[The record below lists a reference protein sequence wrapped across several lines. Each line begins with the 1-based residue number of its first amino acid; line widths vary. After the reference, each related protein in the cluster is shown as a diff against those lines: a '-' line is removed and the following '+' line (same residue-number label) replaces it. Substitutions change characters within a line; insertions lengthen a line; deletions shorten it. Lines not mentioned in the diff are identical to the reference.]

1 MTARI
6 PPHDLTAE
14 GAVLSACMLSQ
25 EALDAAR
32 DVVNPAHFYADA
44 NRRVAEAIWALDD
57 AGAPVDVVAVASRL
71 SDAGR
76 LQQVGGMAYL
86 AELID
91 ATPAVANVAHHAA
104 LVRGKARLRAVI
116 AECQLR
122 AAEGY
127 GEVEDVEAW
136 CDQVEAGV
144 FAASQRDADPEGP
157 SRIDELVTAVVTDAT
172 QRQQQG
178 APPGPSW
185 GWRDLDRKIGKPKP
199 YVYVVAGRPG
209 MGKSA
214 FAQGIA
220 VNMAKQGLAAG
231 FISLEMLA
239 EQITERAVVCEG
251 KVDAKRLRAGKLNPE
266 DFERFIDA
274 AAQVGK
280 LPLQIRYR
288 PGATVSQIR
297 AAARKLFRELEK
309 SHGAKPGVLVIDYLQ
324 LIDDQREKGE
334 TRDQAIGRIT
344 RALVR
349 LAGELGVPII
359 LLSQLN
365 REVEKRPNKRP
376 VMSDLRE
383 CVTGDTLVLLANG
396 RRVPIRE
403 LVGQAPTVWACE
415 RGKLIRRRASSVWSV
430 GQREVFTVT
439 TRSGRRIKATAEH
452 RLMGADG
459 WTSVVDLKAGDRLA
473 LARSVPS
480 PKSDAA
486 DWTDH
491 RIALLGH
498 LVGDGSYLT
507 HQPLRYT
514 TASEEY
520 AQIVEAAAADFGC
533 ATRRS
538 SRRGGWFQ
546 VLITG
551 NGTRWKHTGVGAWL
565 RGLGIWDQRSR
576 DKRLPAEVFEFSE
589 RQCAL
594 LLRHLWATDGTI
606 YSLRRGKR
614 SWIQVSF
621 TTCSHG
627 LADDVAALLL
637 RLGIV
642 ARIVELPKKAARS
655 GTVYSVQITSGPE
668 QARFLRTVGADGH
681 RAGQAARALEAIEA
695 RGCSNTN
702 VDTLPKQV
710 WDQVRARMKERGM
723 SQRAMA
729 KARGTAYGGDS
740 HFSFAPSRPT
750 IAHYAK
756 LLDDKS
762 LAARAT
768 DDLFWD
774 TVASVEPA
782 GVEEVF
788 DLTVPGPACWL
799 ADGIVSHNSGNV
811 EQDAHAILFLYRDDY
826 YNPDSEDRG
835 IAEVVVGK
843 DRNGGSGWIKLKF
856 TGEYTRFDSLAPV
869 DLPDGFEDDFDG
881 AADLMGAGA

>member
-44 NRRVAEAIWALDD
+44 HRRVAEAIWALDD

-157 SRIDELVTAVVTDAT
+157 SRIDELVTGVVADAT

-209 MGKSA
+209 MGKCFAPGTRVLMFDGSTRPVEEIAAGDMVMGPDSKARRVLETHSGYDEMFAVRQNKACAYVVNSA
-214 FAQGIA
+214 HLLHLKKSRRTEGAGERGSTINVSVGEYLERSQKFRSNYKGYKVAVDYPRRDVPLEPYFLGVWLGDGHSDRPFVTSADPEIVAELERFAERMGVRCVGKDPRGEARHYYLGNGCTGGGPNPVIEALRAAGVLADKHVPLAYLANDRETRLEVLAGLLDTDGHYQPAENLYRITQKRRGLAEDIARLAESLGFRATHSSKVATCNGREICDVFTITISGAIDAIPVRVSRKKARPTRMKCDPLVTGITVTPVGRGPYHGFEVDGDHLFLLADGTVVHNSALAQGIA

-266 DFERFIDA
+266 DFKRFIDA

-349 LAGELGVPII
+349 LAGEIGVPVI

-383 CVTGDTLVLLANG
+383 
-396 RRVPIRE
+396 
-403 LVGQAPTVWACE
+403 
-415 RGKLIRRRASSVWSV
+415 
-430 GQREVFTVT
+430 
-439 TRSGRRIKATAEH
+439 
-452 RLMGADG
+452 
-459 WTSVVDLKAGDRLA
+459 
-473 LARSVPS
+473 
-480 PKSDAA
+480 
-486 DWTDH
+486 
-491 RIALLGH
+491 
-498 LVGDGSYLT
+498 
-507 HQPLRYT
+507 
-514 TASEEY
+514 
-520 AQIVEAAAADFGC
+520 
-533 ATRRS
+533 
-538 SRRGGWFQ
+538 
-546 VLITG
+546 
-551 NGTRWKHTGVGAWL
+551 
-565 RGLGIWDQRSR
+565 
-576 DKRLPAEVFEFSE
+576 
-589 RQCAL
+589 
-594 LLRHLWATDGTI
+594 
-606 YSLRRGKR
+606 
-614 SWIQVSF
+614 
-621 TTCSHG
+621 
-627 LADDVAALLL
+627 
-637 RLGIV
+637 
-642 ARIVELPKKAARS
+642 
-655 GTVYSVQITSGPE
+655 
-668 QARFLRTVGADGH
+668 
-681 RAGQAARALEAIEA
+681 
-695 RGCSNTN
+695 
-702 VDTLPKQV
+702 
-710 WDQVRARMKERGM
+710 
-723 SQRAMA
+723 
-729 KARGTAYGGDS
+729 
-740 HFSFAPSRPT
+740 
-750 IAHYAK
+750 
-756 LLDDKS
+756 
-762 LAARAT
+762 
-768 DDLFWD
+768 
-774 TVASVEPA
+774 
-782 GVEEVF
+782 
-788 DLTVPGPACWL
+788 
-799 ADGIVSHNSGNV
+799 SGNI
-811 EQDAHAILFLYRDDY
+811 EQEAHAILFLYRDDY
-826 YNPDSEDRG
+826 YYPDSEDRG
-835 IAEVVVGK
+835 LAEVVVGK

-856 TGEYTRFDSLAPV
+856 TGEYTRFDSLAPA
-869 DLPDGFEDDFDG
+869 DIPDGYEDDFDT
-881 AADLMGAGA
+881 MGAST